1 MSRGR
6 SSREAAPFQSD
17 ERRELLYSLLGDLPP
32 RARPVS
38 AQRTGVEER
47 ESYILEK
54 LLLDLNGIDPV
65 PAYFV
70 KPKGTARPPVVL
82 FNHSHGNRYELG
94 KDELLVGNTYLA
106 DPPYAEE
113 LARAGFA
120 ALAIDAWGFGERRG
134 LSETEL
140 FASRCASTSAAS
152 PTSTALIESR
162 ALDGHGVYFYVPS
175 LLKHF
180 TAAEINA
187 LIAPRP
193 HLSLAGKYD
202 RLVPASGL
210 DRIEAFLRDVY
221 AACERP
227 HAWRLVRF
235 GVGHVETHAMRRL
248 AVDFLR
254 EWL

>member
-47 ESYILEK
+47 ESYILEE

-152 PTSTALIESR
+152 PTSTRSSR
-162 ALDGHGVYFYVPS
+162 AGLSTV
-175 LLKHF
+175 
-180 TAAEINA
+180 TAYTSTC
-187 LIAPRP
+187 LPCSSTSP
-193 HLSLAGKYD
+193 QPKSTL
-202 RLVPASGL
+202 
-210 DRIEAFLRDVY
+210 
-221 AACERP
+221 
-227 HAWRLVRF
+227 
-235 GVGHVETHAMRRL
+235 
-248 AVDFLR
+248 
-254 EWL
+254 

>member
-1 MSRGR
+1 RI
-6 SSREAAPFQSD
+6 QVCVD
-17 ERRELLYSLLGDLPP
+17 ICSLTDF
-32 RARPVS
+32 
-38 AQRTGVEER
+38 
-47 ESYILEK
+47 
-54 LLLDLNGIDPV
+54 D
-65 PAYFV
+65 
-70 KPKGTARPPVVL
+70 
-82 FNHSHGNRYELG
+82 
-94 KDELLVGNTYLA
+94 
-106 DPPYAEE
+106 
-113 LARAGFA
+113 
-120 ALAIDAWGFGERRG
+120 
-134 LSETEL
+134 
-140 FASRCASTSAAS
+140 
-152 PTSTALIESR
+152 ALIESR